1 MNNKSHS
8 QKNGPGGLPRR
19 PKGGARSLPVHNNG
33 STTHNSASRLAP
45 GYASPASSGITSAIR
60 SETRKAILDMVQ
72 CNVSFQDIITE
83 TGVDPN
89 TLRRLYAAL
98 NVPVLNSIVP
108 LPTPP
113 VQPPPMASNFGIMKL
128 NSNEHLADKVD
139 IAQAAESIRKQLE
152 KEKRDKERREAEA
165 KAAEL
170 VRQREAAKEA
180 EEKQRRSFEIQAAR
194 EAFQK
199 RLASLNLNKTSTP
212 SVPPTPISSTPVHA
226 AVTQAHP
233 QPILPAIPGIS
244 LLQIPGLLLH
254 RAGVTNNVPSVP
266 GDVIM
271 KDAPIVTP
279 AQPVSPK
286 SDVAMTPTESQTDSS
301 NAARRKR
308 PNASDLYS
316 ENNVAKRKFGA
327 QKPHAVIIEVSDD
340 EDDDYDPAKMPFATD
355 YRSSD
360 ATPVG
365 TPGINGNGSYP
376 GIKRSGTT
384 PMPPNG
390 AMDAK
395 TLAAKQ
401 SAAALEIARLKA
413 AIQKKEQQKKNGT
426 GSGFPTPVQTP
437 SIGAGPTV
445 PPPQKASPKP
455 TAAKSSPITEAI
467 LAKEPVCIASPAQV
481 PQASLVETV
490 QEKRAREIA
499 ELKATLQRAENVRR
513 EKKEAAEAKR
523 RQATEAAKR
532 QEEEAAKKR
541 EEEVRKLEEEKRKQE
556 QETRKQAEE
565 TMKQVEAARKQQ
577 AEAVKLQEETA
588 KQLERERE
596 QARER
601 KRNQLEAIEQAREVK
616 RQAREKLQEERERMR
631 KQEEEFRRQE
641 EEMLREDQE
650 MEEMRISLAKELE
663 SFCDLT
669 LSQPASNPTT
679 PSVATPQ
686 IGQASEGPATVVD
699 EPIDVEQEDAMDVAN
714 TASSA
719 SPAIATPASPPGSDI
734 CQATESHEDQ
744 TNEDVVKATSSFE
757 SISVDSESASDSG
770 DMLMD
775 IDDEEPEQPAVPKEV
790 INIADNSSE
799 QHPNVQQPPPET
811 IEIADD
817 LSDYEDSS
825 SSSSSSEDESE
836 EDSHDDS
843 EDDQDEDDRTDI
855 SSHHHQEPELSGL
868 ARTPTVPI
876 PKTSSRAQNKQ
887 TTMPSLIAH
896 PPQQETAIES
906 ADKAKTIPNV
916 FTPYVSPL
924 AIFKSFRHHPRFL
937 EFNPSGYRSLRYSSR
952 LDENKMMCR
961 WELSSGVCNDNT
973 CRDQHFREIVM
984 QDDEILMELAENEG
998 TNKDEEDEYAEGLR
1012 NTIMSFKETGVIDFA
1027 QVAMGISAFR
1037 RRFFGD
1043 ETRIVKLPG
1052 SGKA

>member
-1 MNNKSHS
+1 
-8 QKNGPGGLPRR
+8 
-19 PKGGARSLPVHNNG
+19 
-33 STTHNSASRLAP
+33 
-45 GYASPASSGITSAIR
+45 
-60 SETRKAILDMVQ
+60 MVQ

-113 VQPPPMASNFGIMKL
+113 VQAPPMASNFGIMKP
-128 NSNEHLADKVD
+128 NSKEHSADKVD

-170 VRQREAAKEA
+170 VRQREAAKDA

-244 LLQIPGLLLH
+244 LPQIPGLLLH
-254 RAGVTNNVPSVP
+254 RAGVPNNVPSVP

-286 SDVAMTPTESQTDSS
+286 SDVVMTPTESQTDSS

-340 EDDDYDPAKMPFATD
+340 EDDDYDPAKMSFVTD
-355 YRSSD
+355 YRSND
-360 ATPVG
+360 ATPLG

-384 PMPPNG
+384 PMPSNG
-390 AMDAK
+390 TMDAK

-426 GSGFPTPVQTP
+426 GSGFPTPVHTP

-455 TAAKSSPITEAI
+455 VAAKSSPIAEAI
-467 LAKEPVCIASPAQV
+467 VAKEPVRIASPAQV

-499 ELKATLQRAENVRR
+499 ELKATLQRAETVRR

-541 EEEVRKLEEEKRKQE
+541 EEEVRKQEEEIKKQE
-556 QETRKQAEE
+556 QEARNKAEE
-565 TMKQVEAARKQQ
+565 AMKQQMEAA
-577 AEAVKLQEETA
+577 KLQEETA

-601 KRNQLEAIEQAREVK
+601 KRKQLEAIEQAREVK

-641 EEMLREDQE
+641 EEMLREYQE

-679 PSVATPQ
+679 PSVAAPQ
-686 IGQASEGPATVVD
+686 IGQASEGLSTLASRWDTHLKHFYLGQENYSLFLGPATVVD
-699 EPIDVEQEDAMDVAN
+699 EPIDIEQEDAMDVAN
-714 TASSA
+714 TTSSA
-719 SPAIATPASPPGSDI
+719 IPAIATPASPPGSDI
-734 CQATESHEDQ
+734 RQATESHEDQ
-744 TNEDVVKATSSFE
+744 TNEEVVMATSSFD
-757 SISVDSESASDSG
+757 SISVESESASDSD

-775 IDDEEPEQPAVPKEV
+775 IDDGEPEQPAVPKEV
-790 INIADNSSE
+790 IDVADNSSE
-799 QHPNVQQPPPET
+799 QRPNVQQPPPET

-825 SSSSSSEDESE
+825 SSSSSSEEESE

-855 SSHHHQEPELSGL
+855 SSHHPQEPEVSGL
-868 ARTPTVPI
+868 ATTPTVPI

-887 TTMPSLIAH
+887 TTISSLIAH

-906 ADKAKTIPNV
+906 ADKV
-916 FTPYVSPL
+916 
-924 AIFKSFRHHPRFL
+924 
-937 EFNPSGYRSLRYSSR
+937 
-952 LDENKMMCR
+952 
-961 WELSSGVCNDNT
+961 
-973 CRDQHFREIVM
+973 
-984 QDDEILMELAENEG
+984 
-998 TNKDEEDEYAEGLR
+998 
-1012 NTIMSFKETGVIDFA
+1012 
-1027 QVAMGISAFR
+1027 
-1037 RRFFGD
+1037 
-1043 ETRIVKLPG
+1043 
-1052 SGKA
+1052 